1 MQTIASY
8 FNTLSSEAQLSVHQD
23 PIQAAPVQEK
33 ITPTEGALRA
43 AIESHIESF
52 LNSFTLHCAKIGKFT
67 PPTAPKPTARQLA
80 KMIRES
86 HPTWKLGTKRVSSTM
101 RKMENDDY
109 LENTSSM
116 PVNVQMVDSPLHV
129 KNIVQ
134 SRLRKRA
141 LKALPKKVSRTPLR
155 ETQRKQIPEDTD
167 DEYVPSPDKSVDES
181 EDIDSDN
188 AADWNDIEIPLNP
201 GVLSEEVITPSIKKK
216 KKKSRGS
223 TAKKNAKRRLAMKK
237 ETASESHEEYKDCF
251 MPREISIE
259 MLHSPKKEMA
269 IPAEEEFILE
279 YNYDDIVEEIMV

>member
-23 PIQAAPVQEK
+23 QIQAAPVQEK

-52 LNSFTLHCAKIGKFT
+52 LNSFAQHCAKIGKFT

-109 LENTSSM
+109 LENVNSM
-116 PVNVQMVDSPLHV
+116 PVNVQMADSPLHV

-141 LKALPKKVSRTPLR
+141 MRALPKKVSRTPLR
-155 ETQRKQIPEDTD
+155 ETQRKQMPEDTD
-167 DEYVPSPDKSVDES
+167 DEYVPSPNKSVDES

-188 AADWNDIEIPLNP
+188 AADWSDIEIPLNP
-201 GVLSEEVITPSIKKK
+201 EVPSEEGITPSI
-216 KKKSRGS
+216 
-223 TAKKNAKRRLAMKK
+223 
-237 ETASESHEEYKDCF
+237 HKDTVAF
-251 MPREISIE
+251 GFR
-259 MLHSPKKEMA
+259 
-269 IPAEEEFILE
+269 
-279 YNYDDIVEEIMV
+279 